1 MRHYWIPLIGLLYSF
16 PLLADVAV
24 PTAPIV
30 VSGTVPDEATHA
42 KLITRIRELYGTDHV
57 VDQMVI
63 GKVTLPANWAE
74 HLNRLLDPSLRQIT
88 HGQLKVEGNLVSVHG
103 EVANEALRQQIA
115 SDMATR
121 LNPTYTIHNG
131 LRVSVQDQSLI
142 DNALANRNIE
152 FESGSANLTESG
164 KTILNTIAT
173 VLIKLQDKRVDITGY
188 TDNHG
193 VRTSNINLS
202 QSRANAVKAYLIE
215 QHIQPERINTYGL
228 GPDRPIASN
237 DTAEGRTRNRRIE
250 FRVVQ

>member
-1 MRHYWIPLIGLLYSF
+1 MRHYWIPLIGLIYSF

-42 KLITRIRELYGTDHV
+42 KLLTRIRELYGTDRV
-57 VDQMVI
+57 VDQMII

-142 DNALANRNIE
+142 DNAVANRNIE
-152 FESGSANLTESG
+152 FESGSASLTESG
-164 KTILNTIAT
+164 KTILNAIAT
-173 VLIKLQDKRVDITGY
+173 ALIKLQDKRVDITGY

-202 QSRANAVKAYLIE
+202 QSRANAVKAYLIA
-215 QHIQPERINTYGL
+215 QQIQPERINTYGL

>member
-42 KLITRIRELYGTDHV
+42 KLIARIRELYGTDHV
-57 VDQMVI
+57 VDQMII
-63 GKVTLPANWAE
+63 GKVILPANWAE

-142 DNALANRNIE
+142 DTVVANRNIE

-164 KTILNTIAT
+164 KTILNA
-173 VLIKLQDKRVDITGY
+173 VASALIKLQDKCVDITGY

-193 VRTSNINLS
+193 VRTSNIILS